1 MHCNADYYWWKSFG
15 KDCNH
20 YEEGRSLY
28 QVLLNVY
35 DWTKYWDRDP
45 MLRKCN
51 KCASITATVSV
62 SRTIDEPSISLN
74 WDLKNS
80 EFVLKDME
88 DKAFEFYFE
97 LIEALYADRKEL
109 DVDYIQVSYGL
120 IHIPT
125 LKETARKRIK
135 EYEPDEE

>member
-1 MHCNADYYWWKSFG
+1 MTRQELERIESILKENGYRKGDSPMHCNADYYWWKSFG

-28 QVLLNVY
+28 QMLLNVY

-51 KCASITATVSV
+51 KCASITATISV

-74 WDLKNS
+74 WDLTRG
-80 EFVLKDME
+80 EFNLKDIE
-88 DKAFEFYFE
+88 DKAFEFFKYVNENFS
-97 LIEALYADRKEL
+97 APPK
-109 DVDYIQVSYGL
+109 
-120 IHIPT
+120 
-125 LKETARKRIK
+125 
-135 EYEPDEE
+135 DE

>member
-1 MHCNADYYWWKSFG
+1 MTRQELERIESILKENGYRKGDYPMHCNADYYWWKSFG

-51 KCASITATVSV
+51 KCASITATISV
-62 SRTIDEPSISLN
+62 SRTIDEPSISLT
-74 WDLKNS
+74 WDLKDWLD
-80 EFVLKDME
+80 LKDIE
-88 DKAFEFYFE
+88 IKAAEFFAYVNENFG
-97 LIEALYADRKEL
+97 APPKE
-109 DVDYIQVSYGL
+109 
-120 IHIPT
+120 
-125 LKETARKRIK
+125 
-135 EYEPDEE
+135 

>member
-1 MHCNADYYWWKSFG
+1 MTRKELERIESILVENGYRRCDSPMHCNADYYWWKSFG

-45 MLRKCN
+45 NLRKCD

-74 WDLKNS
+74 WDFTHS
-80 EFVLKDME
+80 EFNLKDIE
-88 DKAFEFYFE
+88 DKGFEFFKYVNENFG
-97 LIEALYADRKEL
+97 APPKE
-109 DVDYIQVSYGL
+109 
-120 IHIPT
+120 
-125 LKETARKRIK
+125 E
-135 EYEPDEE
+135 